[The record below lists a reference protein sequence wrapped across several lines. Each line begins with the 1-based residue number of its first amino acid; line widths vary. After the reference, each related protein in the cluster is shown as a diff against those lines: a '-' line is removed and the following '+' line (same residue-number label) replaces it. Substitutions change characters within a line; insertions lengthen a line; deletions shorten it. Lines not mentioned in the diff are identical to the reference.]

1 MDEYEESETVDCDD
15 WPDWIG
21 YAHDADGDAD
31 DAEPEQLDATL
42 EDGAYEEYLAP
53 HEDGYGY

>member
-21 YAHDADGDAD
+21 WNCNADGNSDNAECDDPEEMGPAEYDALVEACFGD
-31 DAEPEQLDATL
+31 E
-42 EDGAYEEYLAP
+42 YE
-53 HEDGYGY
+53 